1 MSKWIGRPHGVINLD
16 AGSLKIAITDQRD
29 RDCGWVWHVSSDGV
43 NGGDTI
49 EQNGGFDSADDAKRA
64 VCAWVRA
71 FCEKTLA
78 DITEA
83 EAA

>member
-1 MSKWIGRPHGVINLD
+1 MAKWTDRPHGGFNLE
-16 AGSLKIAITDQRD
+16 AGALSIAITDQRD
-29 RDCGWVWHVSSDGV
+29 RSCGWVWHVSSDGV

-49 EQNGGFDSADDAKRA
+49 EQCGRFDSADDAKRA
-64 VCAWVRA
+64 VCAWVRS

-78 DITEA
+78 DLAEA